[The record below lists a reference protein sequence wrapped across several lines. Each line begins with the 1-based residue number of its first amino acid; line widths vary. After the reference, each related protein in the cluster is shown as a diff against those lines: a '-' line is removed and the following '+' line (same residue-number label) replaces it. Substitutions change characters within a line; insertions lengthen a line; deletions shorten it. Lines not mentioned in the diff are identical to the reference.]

1 MLGLTS
7 GGSHGE
13 TLETSSKYNNS
24 LNPTRLHLQRCG
36 TLMKIPSDNTRCR
49 PGARGLAQ
57 KGYIF
62 ERFAFIKIT
71 CTRWWQNRGCGLHT
85 STPSAW
91 YAPETAYVDG
101 HPFLLSCRLAIKRP
115 CCSPGWRQR
124 KRRARTWCRC
134 EMTYFHGFGFA
145 SARPL
150 VFSDLSLKSG
160 GSHC

>member
-1 MLGLTS
+1 MGAPDSLVPS
-7 GGSHGE
+7 
-13 TLETSSKYNNS
+13 NNS
-24 LNPTRLHLQRCG
+24 LNQTRPLLCHCAMIRQIASDACSQVG
-36 TLMKIPSDNTRCR
+36 TW
-49 PGARGLAQ
+49 ARRLAQ

-71 CTRWWQNRGCGLHT
+71 CTRWWLNRGYGMHT
-85 STPSAW
+85 ATPLAW
-91 YAPETAYVDG
+91 YAPETAHVDR

-145 SARPL
+145 SACPL
-150 VFSDLSLKSG
+150 DFSELSLKSG